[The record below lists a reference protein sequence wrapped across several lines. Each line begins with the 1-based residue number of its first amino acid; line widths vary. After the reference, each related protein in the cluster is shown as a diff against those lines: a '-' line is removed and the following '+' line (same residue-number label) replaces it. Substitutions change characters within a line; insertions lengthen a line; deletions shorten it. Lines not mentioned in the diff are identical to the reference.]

1 VSNALEQG
9 DATTPDDAV
18 APVSVPPRRS
28 RAKTKDPVARV
39 RFSGDLP
46 RPLHGRVPYAKS
58 REELAG
64 YSDAHIV
71 RDILD
76 SAAWDEVMTPF
87 LAEVERTRQRPGKV
101 LPLYSALELESV
113 LLLQIVGGYE
123 TVRETRN
130 ALAGDR
136 AEEARRLLGFDRPRP
151 LPGQRLIKLRS
162 GIPSESTLSRYR
174 WQTGEA
180 RRLEAYRALEGRL
193 LVEHAATDELRAE
206 ADLLDMDG
214 TAIVTHYKA
223 AIYNPDTGLLV
234 NGGLNRRGYP
244 RITAPEAGYN
254 PKLGHAW
261 NLVMVAT
268 QTGVPLAWRVVPG
281 NEAETTVGAEV
292 LDELEGVLPLLGER
306 KLRVLSADG
315 GFNAPTIRRRAREL
329 GILENIHI
337 VSHDRSSQGTA
348 EAQDLRRIP
357 IEGYRNWSTNG
368 HRELVCRCG
377 NGRSIRRVK
386 LGPKGTT
393 IARVEGHC
401 DTCKSITITS
411 GEWYSANNRPKWRR
425 VNPRDPR
432 QEPELLMGNPLT
444 FNDAVSEQYG
454 NRRFGHN
461 EGLHGALSTRFGLI
475 EGKRWFRRVD
485 QARLAVSMT
494 VCVMH
499 AVAIEQRQRARS
511 SGVAPPLAA

>member
-9 DATTPDDAV
+9 DATTPNDAV

-28 RAKTKDPVARV
+28 RAKTKDPAARV

-76 SAAWDEVMTPF
+76 SAAWNEVMTPF

-101 LPLYSALELESV
+101 SPLYSALELESV

-136 AEEARRLLGFDRPRP
+136 TDEMRRLLGFERPRP
-151 LPGQRLIKLRS
+151 LPGQRVIKLRS
-162 GIPSESTLSRYR
+162 GIPSEATLSRYR
-174 WQTGEA
+174 LQTGDA
-180 RRLEAYRALEGRL
+180 RRLAAYRALEQRL
-193 LVEHAATDELRAE
+193 LEEHAATDELRAE
-206 ADLLDMDG
+206 ASVLDMDG
-214 TAIVTHYKA
+214 TAIVTHYTA
-223 AIYNPDTGLLV
+223 PIYNPDTGLLV
-234 NGGLNRRGYP
+234 NGGINDRGYP
-244 RITAPEAGYN
+244 RVTAPEAGYN

-261 NLVMVAT
+261 NLVMTAT
-268 QTGVPLAWRVVPG
+268 QTGVILAWRLVPA
-281 NEAETTVGAEV
+281 NVSEKVAGAEV
-292 LDELEGVLPLLGER
+292 LQELEHVLPLLGER

-315 GFNAPTIRRRAREL
+315 GFNSPQIRRRAREL
-329 GILENIHI
+329 GVLENIHI
-337 VSHDRSSQGTA
+337 VSHDRSSRTTA
-348 EAQDLRRIP
+348 AKEDRRRIP

-368 HRELVCRCG
+368 HRELVCKCG
-377 NGRSIRRVK
+377 NGRSIRRAR

-393 IARVEGHC
+393 VARVEGHC
-401 DTCKSITITS
+401 EKCKSITITS
-411 GEWYSANNRPKWRR
+411 GEWFLAQNPVKWRR
-425 VNPRDPR
+425 ANPRDAR
-432 QEPELLMGNPLT
+432 QSPDLLMGNPLT

-461 EGLHGALSTRFGLI
+461 EGLHGALSSRFGLI
-475 EGKRWFRRVD
+475 EGKRWFRRAD
-485 QARLAVSMT
+485 QACLAVAMT

-499 AVAIEQRQRARS
+499 SVAIEQRQRARS